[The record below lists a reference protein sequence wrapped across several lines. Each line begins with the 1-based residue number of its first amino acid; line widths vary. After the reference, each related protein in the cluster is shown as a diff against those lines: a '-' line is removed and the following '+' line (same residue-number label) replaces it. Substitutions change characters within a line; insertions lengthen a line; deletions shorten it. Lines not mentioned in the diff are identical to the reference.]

1 LTDHELE
8 QFLRE
13 PNLAKLAT
21 IAQDGTPHIVPIW
34 YLHDGLDLLIITN
47 PASRKMHNIRRDPR
61 VTVCIDRATPPYA
74 GAIVRGIATVEIVP
88 YQELAVPMAVR
99 YLGKDAGVL
108 IGEQYAR
115 NDLATIRIPV
125 GKPFTWDYG
134 K

>member
-1 LTDHELE
+1 
-8 QFLRE
+8 
-13 PNLAKLAT
+13 
-21 IAQDGTPHIVPIW
+21 
-34 YLHDGLDLLIITN
+34 
-47 PASRKMHNIRRDPR
+47 
-61 VTVCIDRATPPYA
+61 
-74 GAIVRGIATVEIVP
+74 VEIVT

-134 K
+134 T